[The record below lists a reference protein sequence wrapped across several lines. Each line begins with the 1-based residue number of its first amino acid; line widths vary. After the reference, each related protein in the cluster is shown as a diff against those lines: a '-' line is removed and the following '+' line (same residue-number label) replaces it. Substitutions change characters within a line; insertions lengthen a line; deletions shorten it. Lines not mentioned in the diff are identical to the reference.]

1 VTDDVR
7 RWSEQLASDP
17 SSMAFL
23 PLGEALRKRGQLDH
37 ARKVALRGLERHADN
52 PGAHDMLARI
62 LADSGDL
69 QGAYDAWSKVLEL
82 VPGHVGATKGMAFIR
97 FQQGE
102 LEEAERLLVSVMSS
116 SESDGEDLNAAI
128 GTVRRSSAV
137 MRQSL
142 AMAAEVAADPKLL
155 FADLMATEMAAIL
168 LDADG
173 LVVAGAYYTADG
185 SDVAADVGATL
196 TGVSG
201 EAVRA
206 TKNLEIGDWRAIVF
220 ETEAAVVQ
228 LSPAPAAG
236 ALGPGGLIVLVAPAA
251 TPLGLLRRLLDKCIA
266 RARHWLQGGGAT

>member
-1 VTDDVR
+1 MIDDVR

-17 SSMAFL
+17 SSLAFL
-23 PLGEALRKRGQLDH
+23 PLAEALRKRGQLDH

-52 PGAHDMLARI
+52 PAAHDMLARI

-69 QGAYDAWSKVLEL
+69 QGAYDAWNAVLAL

-97 FQQGE
+97 FQQGD
-102 LEEAERLLVSVMSS
+102 LEEAERLLVSVMSATD
-116 SESDGEDLNAAI
+116 EAGEDLNAAI

-142 AMAAEVAADPKLL
+142 AMSAEVAADPKLL
-155 FADLMATEMAAIL
+155 FADLMAAEMAAIL

-173 LVVAGAYYTADG
+173 LVLAGAYYTADG

-206 TKNLEIGDWRAIVF
+206 TKNLEFGEWRAIVF
-220 ETEAAVVQ
+220 ETDAAVVQ

-251 TPLGLLRRLLDKCIA
+251 TPLGLLRRLLDKCIT

>member
-1 VTDDVR
+1 MADDVR

-23 PLGEALRKRGQLDH
+23 PLAEALRKRGQLDH
-37 ARKVALRGLERHADN
+37 ARKVAVRGLERHPDN
-52 PGAHDMLARI
+52 PAAHDVLARI
-62 LADSGDL
+62 LVDTGDL
-69 QGAYDAWSKVLEL
+69 QGAYDAWHAVLHL
-82 VPGHVGATKGMAFIR
+82 VPGHVGATKGMAFIK
-97 FQQGE
+97 FQQGD
-102 LEEAERLLVSVMSS
+102 LEAAERLLVSVQSAE
-116 SESDGEDLNAAI
+116 SEGEDVNAAI

-137 MRQSL
+137 KRQSL
-142 AMAAEVAADPKLL
+142 AMSAEVATDPKLL
-155 FADLMATEMAAIL
+155 FADLMAAEMAAIL

-173 LVVAGAYYTADG
+173 LVVAGAYYTEDG

-201 EAVRA
+201 ESRRV
-206 TKNLEIGDWRAIVF
+206 TNNLEIGEWRAIVF
-220 ETEAAVVQ
+220 ETETAVVQ

-266 RARHWLQGGGAT
+266 RARHWLDGGGAT